1 MLSAA
6 ILFVA
11 LALPFPGQT
20 GSEHRVAPR
29 PTQADP
35 VLTVLFFTASWCEP
49 CREVGPILAKFASK
63 NEKRVKLVTIDF
75 DRAKGEAARWDVR
88 EIPVVIVLSAQGKAL
103 LRYEGAARQP
113 LATLEPALEDLLK
126 RPAERK

>member
-1 MLSAA
+1 MFSAA

-11 LALPFPGQT
+11 LVLPLAGQT

-29 PTQADP
+29 PAQADP

-49 CREVGPILAKFASK
+49 CREVGPILARFASK
-63 NEKRVKLVTIDF
+63 NGKRVKLVTIDF

-103 LRYEGAARQP
+103 LRYEGAARQS

-126 RPAERK
+126 RPAGRK

>member
-1 MLSAA
+1 MFSAA
-6 ILFVA
+6 VLFVA
-11 LALPFPGQT
+11 LALPVPGQT
-20 GSEHRVAPR
+20 GSDHRAALL

-49 CREVGPILAKFASK
+49 CREVGPILARFASK

-75 DRAKGEAARWDVR
+75 DRAKGEAARWGVR

-103 LRYEGAARQP
+103 LRYDGAARQS

-126 RPAERK
+126 RPAGRK